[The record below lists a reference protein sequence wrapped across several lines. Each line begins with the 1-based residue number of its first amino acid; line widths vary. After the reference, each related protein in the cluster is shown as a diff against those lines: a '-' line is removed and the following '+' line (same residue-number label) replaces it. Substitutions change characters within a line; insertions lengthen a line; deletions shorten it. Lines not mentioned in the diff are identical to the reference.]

1 MEFKY
6 AEEAFKK
13 TTSFK
18 RDKIIEVAIS
28 EFANKGYVNANIN
41 EIAAKANISIGSM
54 YKYFQN
60 KKMLYLTIVDYTIEE
75 LKVVLNEIL
84 NKEADFLT
92 TVKLIIRAIQT
103 HTRKNINAT
112 KLYNGM
118 TTESNSEFTGIT
130 VSEMEGVTAKLY
142 AAYIKEEQENGSA
155 RKDIDPNYFAF
166 FLDNL
171 FLVLQ
176 FSYSSEYYKQR
187 LKLYVADNVFENDEL
202 LAEQLL
208 KFIKGA
214 LYLQD

>member
-84 NKEADFLT
+84 NKEADILT
-92 TVKLIIRAIQT
+92 TVKLIIKAIQT